1 MNDWSN
7 FRWMVKTMSENYG
20 VTLNSIAMH
29 CGVSRRKLNQIM
41 QEGPD
46 KQMTEMIAE
55 ALGCARCDLVEIHR
69 QMGELDNLGQK
80 LPPLQGA
87 TYD

>member
-1 MNDWSN
+1 
-7 FRWMVKTMSENYG
+7 MSENYG
-20 VTLNSIAMH
+20 VTLNSIAKH

-46 KQMTEMIAE
+46 NQMTEMIAE
-55 ALGCARCDLVEIHR
+55 ALGCARCDLVEIHW

-80 LPPLQGA
+80 ISKPQGVIH
-87 TYD
+87 D